1 MEFKIKAF
9 EELNIHELYAI
20 LALRNE
26 VFILEQNC
34 PYQDIDGKDI
44 DNLHVMGYENGEL
57 VGYCRILKPGVT
69 YKEASIG
76 RVIVKREYRKG
87 QYGSQLMRQAMSYMI
102 ANLNILN
109 IRISAQ
115 AHLVKFYSQFG
126 FETCGEIYLE
136 DDIEHI
142 EMYFEGGK

>member
-1 MEFKIKAF
+1 MEIKIKAF
-9 EELNIHELYAI
+9 NHLNINELYDI

-34 PYQDIDGKDI
+34 PYQDIDGKDK

-57 VGYCRILKPGVT
+57 MSYCRLLQPGVS

-76 RVIVKREYRKG
+76 RVIVKENYRKG
-87 QYGSQLMRQAMSYMI
+87 KYGSQLMQTAVNYMI
-102 ANLNILN
+102 NEMNLVT

-115 AHLVKFYSQFG
+115 AHLVEFYSQFG
-126 FETCGEIYLE
+126 FKPCGDIYLE